1 MDVTDFR
8 RDVIERSRSIPVLV
22 DFWAA
27 WCGPCRVLGPVLER
41 LAGEAGGRWELAKVD
56 TEAHPDVAAEYG
68 VRGIPNVKLFVEGEV
83 VDEFVGALP
92 ERDVRRWLEG
102 AVPAP
107 VAGEIEAASTALA
120 RGAWAEAARDLEAL
134 LAATPSHPRAQVL
147 LAEALLHL
155 DPDAVAARIERL
167 ESDPDFSD
175 RAQAIGAL
183 ASLVVRAE
191 RPGAFPEGPARSHLL
206 EAAAAVKRG
215 DWARA
220 LESLIET
227 LRLSRDYADGAAR
240 EAGRAIFM
248 LLGHD
253 HPIVERFHRGYSS
266 ALHA

>member
-1 MDVTDFR
+1 MDVTDFQ

-41 LAGEAGGRWELAKVD
+41 LASEAGGRWELAKVD

-68 VRGIPNVKLFVEGEV
+68 VMGIPSVKLFVDGVV
-83 VDEFVGALP
+83 VDEFAGALP
-92 ERDVRRWLEG
+92 ERDVRRWLER
-102 AVPAP
+102 ALPAP
-107 VAGEIEAASTALA
+107 QASEIEAASSALA
-120 RGAWAEAARDLEAL
+120 RGAWSEAARDLEGV
-134 LAATPSHPRAQVL
+134 LAATPSDPRARVM

-155 DPDAVAARIERL
+155 DPEAVAAHIQSL
-167 ESDPDFSD
+167 ESDLDFSD

-183 ASLVVRAE
+183 ARLVVRAE
-191 RPGAFPEGPARSHLL
+191 QPGAFPAGPARSHLL

-215 DWARA
+215 DWALA
-220 LESLIET
+220 LTALIEA

-240 EAGRAIFM
+240 EAGRAIFT
-248 LLGHD
+248 LLGQD